1 MRKMK
6 RLASPFL
13 AACLLTCAGQAAIIR
28 GLEAGFGGI
37 TALGDMGHNLEMGF
51 AGSLTVKGP
60 KVLIPID
67 LYLGASV
74 QKKKGT
80 EGTRLVLLPVFLSTR
95 IDLGRSA
102 PAGGVRPYLRLGLGG
117 IFESGTTSHQ
127 GGYGNVDPGALLGL
141 GLSKSLGRKMS
152 LALDASY
159 IFVFQTC
166 QEGSEYDGHFITL
179 GLGLDWMF

>member
-37 TALGDMGHNLEMGF
+37 TALGDMGRNLEMGF

-117 IFESGTTSHQ
+117 IFESGMTSHQ
-127 GGYGNVDPGALLGL
+127 GGFENFDPGLLLGL
-141 GLSKSLGRKMS
+141 GLSLSVSRR
-152 LALDASY
+152 LALVLDASY
-159 IFVFQTC
+159 IFAFQTW
-166 QEGSEYDGHFITL
+166 QKGAEHDGHFIKV